1 MEIVGLIPARAGA
14 RGKNL
19 WPLAGR
25 PLVVWAIDAARAS
38 ELVTRVVVSTD
49 SDEVAAVARAEGVAV
64 LERPAELARDETP
77 SIEVVRH
84 ALRELGP
91 CDVLVLL
98 QPTSPLRR
106 AEHVDA
112 AVRILADS
120 GADSV
125 VSVVEVPHQ
134 FRPVSLMA
142 LEDGRLVPLVADAPL
157 RRQDKPV
164 VYARNGP
171 AVLALRPER
180 LADDLYGRDCRPLVM
195 EARDSVDVD
204 EPSDLRLAELFL
216 DEPR

>member
-14 RGKNL
+14 REKNL
-19 WPLAGR
+19 WRLAGR

-49 SDEVAAVARAEGVAV
+49 SDEVAAVARAEGVEV

-106 AEHVDA
+106 AGHVDA

-204 EPSDLRLAELFL
+204 EPSDLRLAELYL